1 MPKIRTR
8 RSAAKRFKLTSKGKI
23 KREKANANHIFT
35 KKSPKRHEFHFA
47 FFSNFTIFS
56 NFPDLFRP
64 DTAREFGTKC
74 SKKKS

>member
-35 KKSPKRHEFHFA
+35 KKSPKRKRNLRKATLVSAADAGRIHKM
-47 FFSNFTIFS
+47 I
-56 NFPDLFRP
+56 
-64 DTAREFGTKC
+64 
-74 SKKKS
+74 SK